1 VAAHLNCRLHNVG
14 LTLTSS
20 NAAVVEVAHDYLAA
34 WTDDDAVAAQID
46 VRLTWGRELPP
57 ASALARLGRR
67 LWLGEGRLRF
77 SEIRLLPG
85 LQMDVTWENDH
96 LRIEAAYAWPDRR
109 TRWLSKLV
117 QPLRRRTYLSLI
129 YYLLYF
135 PLGWWLERE
144 RGWSLI
150 HAAGLA
156 HGADGVVVA
165 GLPGCGKSTF
175 VWAALARPN
184 WRILSDNLL
193 FTDGDAIY
201 ACPEPLHVDAHAQAL
216 GEVPAESVTTTG
228 RAYSHRRE
236 EFQIAAHRRA
246 ERATATRVLFL
257 RRGPRHERRALSP
270 AVALR
275 RLWAND
281 VLAQEWRAYQTGA
294 AALHHLTPEIGNAER
309 RWANLE
315 RLSRLPCEEIVAAED
330 APLPSALYETLEK
343 KEVAVA

>member
-1 VAAHLNCRLHNVG
+1 MAARLSCRLHAVG

-20 NAAVVEVAHDYLAA
+20 NAAVVEVARDHLGA
-34 WTDDDAVAAQID
+34 WTVDDAVAAQID
-46 VRLTWGRELPP
+46 VRLTWGRALPP
-57 ASALARLGRR
+57 APALARLGRR

-85 LQMDVTWENDH
+85 LQMDVTWEDDR

-109 TRWLSKLV
+109 TRWLSKV
-117 QPLRRRTYLSLI
+117 AQSLRLRTYLSLV

-150 HAAGLA
+150 HAAGLT
-156 HGADGVVVA
+156 HEGDGVVVA

-175 VWAALARPN
+175 VWTALARPG

-193 FTDGDAIY
+193 FTDGEAIY
-201 ACPEPLHVDAHAQAL
+201 ACPEPLHVDARAQAL
-216 GEVPAESVTTTG
+216 GAVPAESVTTTG

-236 EFQIAAHRRA
+236 GFRIAAHRRA
-246 ERATATRVLFL
+246 ERATPTRVLFL
-257 RRGPRHERRALSP
+257 RRGPRHERRPLSP
-270 AVALR
+270 ATALH

-281 VLAQEWRAYQTGA
+281 MLAQEWRAYQTGA
-294 AALHHLTPEIGNAER
+294 AALHHLTPEIGNPER

-315 RLSRLPCEEIVAAED
+315 RLSRLSCEELVAAED

-343 KEVAVA
+343 KEGAVV